1 MIEPKDILFVGLGAT
16 PVCWYRCALPAMNL
30 GADWVG
36 VYGKP
41 PHTKLQTGLV
51 RRDTRPPDFDDYQV
65 IVLQQ
70 PHGQDWQRFIRKLQA
85 SGKTVLYEVDD
96 YLHGIEKV
104 KGHHFGK
111 WYTKKR
117 VTQYEICMRM
127 CDGLIVSTEYL
138 GRRYRKFNKRVY
150 VCRNGLDLERYRL
163 TIPERSTVNIG
174 WSGATGH
181 AVPLVQWLNGAVL
194 PVMGEHD
201 DTCFVSIGGPEYA
214 GPVQQEFG
222 EERAIGIPF
231 TFLETYPAAMTML
244 DIALA
249 PAGRGNWYEAKS
261 DLRWLEA
268 SALGIPIIA
277 DPFVYREIKH
287 GVTGFHASDPSEAA
301 SILRELVEQPE
312 LRRRV
317 GEEARSYVKRE
328 RSAADAALAWLE
340 VCRAAAGGY
349 ESAHALVSAPT
360 A

>member
-16 PVCWYRCALPAMNL
+16 PVCWYRCALPAINL

-201 DTCFVSIGGPEYA
+201 RHPVHLPGDVPGCHDDARHRARPGRARQLVRGQVRPALAGG
-214 GPVQQEFG
+214 
-222 EERAIGIPF
+222 ERARHP
-231 TFLETYPAAMTML
+231 
-244 DIALA
+244 DH
-249 PAGRGNWYEAKS
+249 RGS
-261 DLRWLEA
+261 VRLSRD
-268 SALGIPIIA
+268 
-277 DPFVYREIKH
+277 
-287 GVTGFHASDPSEAA
+287 
-301 SILRELVEQPE
+301 Q
-312 LRRRV
+312 
-317 GEEARSYVKRE
+317 ARGHRLP
-328 RSAADAALAWLE
+328 RQ
-340 VCRAAAGGY
+340 
-349 ESAHALVSAPT
+349 
-360 A
+360 